1 MTTAIFAPWRSQSP
15 VRKTWVSDYRK
26 KDAERMIRLPRTQNA
41 ETIENVF
48 ENTVTSGAVGHLL
61 GLMELVSFNGD
72 SVRKLLCNAG
82 TPLHRGNG

>member
-1 MTTAIFAPWRSQSP
+1 MRCRFPLATQTIG
-15 VRKTWVSDYRK
+15 KKDNCRK
-26 KDAERMIRLPRTQNA
+26 KDAERIIRLPRTQNA

-61 GLMELVSFNGD
+61 GLKELVSFNGD

-82 TPLHRGNG
+82 TPLHRGNC